1 MLDALTAR
9 MHIGL
14 TPSCV
19 AVVKSAGWPRRAIQ
33 DEGTHAWD
41 TGSSPT
47 ALQFGEAL
55 HSMLASMRCRGLR
68 AEVVLSDDLVRHWM
82 VTPPVNARS
91 VEACRLAAQARF
103 AALYGEGTDG
113 WRWGADWRVDRP
125 FLASALPLEWLVMLQ
140 QVCSA
145 HGMHLL
151 SVSPELV
158 SVWNRWRRHLC
169 AGEWLASACGGR
181 VTLAALDVGGLRQVG
196 RVILSSGA
204 AAAADATDPGLQRAV
219 EHEALRWMLDMPQRL
234 RWWGPMSS
242 SALLLPAPDGPG
254 SSTGARWGCSALTS
268 HPAAVASIL
277 TAAEAVRPG
286 IRLATAAW

>member
-41 TGSSPT
+41 TGSSPS
-47 ALQFGEAL
+47 ALQVGEAL
-55 HSMLASMRCRGLR
+55 HSLLASMRCRGLR

-91 VEACRLAAQARF
+91 VDACRLAAQARF

-140 QVCSA
+140 RVCSV
-145 HGMHLL
+145 HGVHLL

-181 VTLAALDVGGLRQVG
+181 VTLAALDSGGLRQVG
-196 RVILSSGA
+196 RVFLPPGA
-204 AAAADATDPGLQRAV
+204 AAVADATDPGLQRAV
-219 EHEALRWMLDMPQRL
+219 EREAFRWMLDMPRRL
-234 RWWGPMSS
+234 RWWGPGSS
-242 SALLLPAPDGPG
+242 SAPLPPAPDD
-254 SSTGARWGCSALTS
+254 SSPLAGTTWTCLPLTG
-268 HPAAVASIL
+268 HPVAVASTL
-277 TAAEAVRPG
+277 AASEAVRPA